1 MRGAL
6 SPPSR
11 APPPSVRGH
20 ESARAFPVPPRACAH
35 KFSACVLARSHSS
48 RRREKRGSRLPCG
61 DRSTHLLPPSEANAR
76 TEGRAFVTRRCVL
89 FCSRCSAVLRPAH
102 TRKCMNWTCSHTK
115 RLPTAHGSSSSVRC
129 FRVHLE
135 RESIQSLCNISLHR
149 NVTPTRVHIDHRC
162 AMVRPLQE
170 ACACVRKGG

>member
-11 APPPSVRGH
+11 ASKVMSQRAPFPPPPRTSH
-20 ESARAFPVPPRACAH
+20 DKSSA
-35 KFSACVLARSHSS
+35 VLALLVGTHTRA
-48 RRREKRGSRLPCG
+48 REKKGAVFLAEI
-61 DRSTHLLPPSEANAR
+61 STHLLPPSEANAR
-76 TEGRAFVTRRCVL
+76 IEGRAFVTRRCVL

-129 FRVHLE
+129 FRLHLE
-135 RESIQSLCNISLHR
+135 RESIQSLCNILLHQK
-149 NVTPTRVHIDHRC
+149 VTPTRVHIAHRC

>member
-11 APPPSVRGH
+11 ASKVMSQRAPFSRPATIS
-20 ESARAFPVPPRACAH
+20 SAALASSSAHTRA
-35 KFSACVLARSHSS
+35 
-48 RRREKRGSRLPCG
+48 REKKGAVFLAEI
-61 DRSTHLLPPSEANAR
+61 STHLLPPSEANAR
-76 TEGRAFVTRRCVL
+76 IEGRAFVTRRCVL

-129 FRVHLE
+129 FRLHLE
-135 RESIQSLCNISLHR
+135 RESIQSLCNILLHQK
-149 NVTPTRVHIDHRC
+149 VTPTRVHIAHRC

-170 ACACVRKGG
+170 ACPVYKVAEHYRS